1 MAPFT
6 REMQSIAAEIV
17 TAYDDARDTCKDM
30 NYAHELGQKTVA
42 LAAERRPGNPQRM
55 VELKQDWVSM
65 GGAVERLARQE
76 HTLTRKLFQQAGY
89 RVAVRPEALPLA
101 EEIRRR
107 AKKCLANPEGYEIWA
122 NY

>member
-1 MAPFT
+1 M
-6 REMQSIAAEIV
+6 RAALS
-17 TAYDDARDTCKDM
+17 TGM
-30 NYAHELGQKTVA
+30 GYAHELGRETVA
-42 LAAERRPGNPQRM
+42 LAAEKRPDNPQRM
-55 VELKQDWVSM
+55 AELEQDWVGV

-76 HTLTRKLFQQAGY
+76 HTLARKLFQKAGY
-89 RVAVRPEALPLA
+89 RAAVRPEAMPLA